1 MPPWDAPELRAAAWP
16 ISIELDGHYPDTTVI
31 VTMGYVYRRSP
42 RQHRYP
48 IWKAYT
54 DHGLA
59 AQPVVALH
67 RAVAHLAAP
76 PDDTREHADV
86 EHARLNS
93 LEDAVAGVAVD
104 PRFVAPR

>member
-42 RQHRYP
+42 RQHRYL

-54 DHGLA
+54 DHGL
-59 AQPVVALH
+59 P
-67 RAVAHLAAP
+67 
-76 PDDTREHADV
+76 ADGSIPTP
-86 EHARLNS
+86 ELFGAN
-93 LEDAVAGVAVD
+93 
-104 PRFVAPR
+104 VAPWIMES